1 MSIND
6 DISKTFLKLL
16 HEQRISNSGLSDDIE
31 DEEEETRRQARG
43 EKPRLSGRRSSSG
56 NITNRGG
63 NAGAEGEDPAPRPA
77 VPAARPVVAAQPMS
91 APISRPIMTQPAP
104 IDQQAVNPSG
114 AYMPRTLGV
123 DARQQMATMPAQPTL
138 WQRIQNFISGTPTY
152 ASGYGNNPTLDAYS
166 MNLQKQNAMAARG
179 PMMGSGISMGNPVS
193 MGTVPVATSPVATS
207 PVATAPVARP
217 APVPT
222 STVRAGAEGED
233 PGGPRAI
240 PAPAPATPAPAAP
253 TGTSS
258 RSSDRDRLRAMG
270 QDLARQRG
278 VTTTTTDGQGGRT
291 STTTARG
298 TYIGGVLVD
307 ENGRAVNPAE
317 QGKVDQAN
325 KLRQQ
330 MQQGSG
336 GAAGGKGISAAAP
349 ISGRVGSKSAPTRS
363 APVKSTPPRSAPAR
377 SAPPKSSTQKTEFRR
392 MSPRR

>member
-6 DISKTFLKLL
+6 DISKTFLKIL

-31 DEEEETRRQARG
+31 DAEEEIRRQARG
-43 EKPRLSGRRSSSG
+43 GRPRLSGRRSSSG
-56 NITNRGG
+56 NISSRGG

-104 IDQQAVNPSG
+104 IDQQAMNPSG

-138 WQRIQNFISGTPTY
+138 WQKIQNFISGTPTY
-152 ASGYGNNPTLDAYS
+152 ASGYGNNPTLDAYT

-179 PMMGSGISMGNPVS
+179 PMVGSGISMGNPVS
-193 MGTVPVATSPVATS
+193 TGTV

-217 APVPT
+217 VPVPT

-240 PAPAPATPAPAAP
+240 PAPAAPAPAAP

-270 QDLARQRG
+270 QDLIRQRG

-298 TYIGGVLVD
+298 TYVGGVLVD

-336 GAAGGKGISAAAP
+336 GAAGGKGISAATP
-349 ISGRVGSKSAPTRS
+349 VRSRVGA
-363 APVKSTPPRSAPAR
+363 KSTPPRPAPAR
-377 SAPPKSSTQKTEFRR
+377 STPPKSSTQKTDIRR